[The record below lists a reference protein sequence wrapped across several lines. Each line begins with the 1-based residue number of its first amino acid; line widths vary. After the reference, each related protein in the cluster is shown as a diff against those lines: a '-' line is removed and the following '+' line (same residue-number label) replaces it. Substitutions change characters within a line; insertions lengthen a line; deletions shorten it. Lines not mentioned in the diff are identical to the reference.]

1 MKHLLPFY
9 ILFISFLFVKPF
21 AKAQT
26 IITQWN
32 FNSSFSAIAA
42 NGNGPAPSTGA
53 GSLKLIG
60 GTTATSAAG
69 AASDPG
75 LPNNALNT
83 STYPAQGAAS
93 CTAGLEVTMSTTGFK
108 DIIFSY
114 EQRNSG
120 SAANTTCELEFDG
133 AFTSTIAG
141 TDFVT
146 TSFGSSFTVHTF
158 DLTGYTNLINNR
170 PTVKFRIKTK
180 FTGASSVYSP
190 TDGTSNYASTGTIR
204 YDLITVKGT
213 PLACAGIPTQQ
224 ATNIVFAS
232 TSLTT
237 TQFIVNRGN
246 GTHLLILAKA
256 GSPVDANPV
265 DGANYAGDRFFGN
278 GSQIGAGNF
287 VVYNNN
293 PQTNSCLINVFG
305 LTSGVEYY
313 YAVYEYNGA
322 GASPCYLAPALRG
335 SLVCNSTLFDPG
347 DLLFMGYDEDVE
359 AGGQDGIW
367 LTTLKEIKLGTT
379 FSLINSRYEMGAAP
393 STRTHQWFAGGN
405 NPNAALAQIKIRY
418 NSNTPIPVGSVI
430 HFQIDG
436 SGIAGSFDVNNNGV
450 NTFSATTFN
459 STSSFLSAT
468 ANQEQDQLY
477 LVQGDLTQYGIANS
491 TAYSLLSGRVIHAL
505 SRQNDWV
512 AFSATPSTGGTVADR
527 FSRKP
532 PQVDRTSLYFSGSNN
547 GAAYYNGPRTGDRRE
562 VVNNIS
568 NVANWTKLPGTS
580 AVNDVPNSIF
590 NNFTGF
596 FTSTSNYFWVGAN
609 SNDWFDANNWFCYSV
624 PDSLANVDIYPTAI
638 LQPNFPIINL
648 TNSEPAT
655 RHQNKAA
662 AKQLVMFTS
671 TTTGVDLLT
680 LDGNGNDSLTVFDYF
695 SCSSVSPILNMSIGG
710 NNKLKFRGSTYYAT
724 NNITYGANSNT
735 IFEGAYL
742 QFLNTNDPG
751 GIFFNQLTVNNP
763 DSIAMQQY
771 DMFIDKQLNLNLGK
785 ITSIFSTTNAINIKS
800 STAITSPTNAY
811 GIANEGWEKSFVATR
826 MAITNTAN
834 GVDKILPIGKGNVYA
849 PIRLNK
855 QNANTCKYTAEYFYY
870 PPIDIFNVTPNLD
883 HVSDR
888 EFWEI
893 SANNFTNI
901 NDAYTQVALSW
912 RPTSFVTTI
921 PVGNWQDSIC
931 VAHYFNPG
939 AGNSNSWLMERN
951 PPNPADIVTGNT
963 NYGWVK
969 TNRYLG
975 NFSPFTLGSLSKFIP
990 LPVKLLSFDANKLAT
1005 AIQTNWQVVEEKE
1018 VKEYVVEKS
1027 DDGIH
1032 FSLLGKLNASNTNA
1046 AHSYAMPDVNPL
1058 IGWNYYRLKIVAT
1071 NNDVSYSKI
1080 VRIQFGKNNSI
1091 IISPNPAT
1099 SFLQVQNANVGSQL
1113 QIVNVDGKILQT
1125 KMVQSANEK
1134 LDVQFLAAGV
1144 YFVKVV
1150 SADETITQPFVKQ

>member
-21 AKAQT
+21 AKGQT

-60 GTTATSAAG
+60 GTTGTQVSGAG
-69 AASDPG
+69 SSDPG

-83 STYPAQGAAS
+83 STYPVQGTAT
-93 CTAGLEVTMSTTGFK
+93 CTAGIEITVNTVGFR
-108 DIIFSY
+108 DIIITY
-114 EQRNSG
+114 DQRNSDG
-120 SAANTTCELEFDG
+120 AANTSCDIEFD
-133 AFTSTIAG
+133 APFTFQIAG
-141 TDFVT
+141 TGFIT
-146 TSFGSSFTVHTF
+146 TSPNTFFPRSTSLGGGLADNRGVVKIRLKTSFAT
-158 DLTGYTNLINNR
+158 
-170 PTVKFRIKTK
+170 
-180 FTGASSVYSP
+180 S
-190 TDGTSNYASTGTIR
+190 TSNYAPTNNTSPYGTGGTIR
-204 YDLITVKGT
+204 YDMITVKGT

-224 ATNIVFAS
+224 ATNIVFSESYPAS
-232 TSLTT
+232 NA
-237 TQFIVNRGN
+237 FIVNRGS
-246 GTHLLILAKA
+246 GTHLLIVAKA

-265 DGANYAGDRFFGN
+265 DGTNYTASRSFGL
-278 GSQIGAGNF
+278 GSQIGTGNY

-293 PQTNSCLINVFG
+293 PQTNSSHINVFN
-305 LTSGVEYY
+305 LTAGVEYH
-313 YAVYEYNGA
+313 YAVYEYNGV
-322 GASPCYLAPALRG
+322 GASPCYLAPPLRA
-335 SLVCNSTLFDPG
+335 SWICNSTLLTPG

-367 LTTLKEIKLGTT
+367 LTNLEEIRFGTT

-393 STRTHQWFAGGN
+393 NTRTHQWFAGGN
-405 NPNAALAQIKIRY
+405 NPYAALAQIKIKY
-418 NSNTPIPVGSVI
+418 NGTTPIAKGSVI

-436 SGIAGSFDVNNNGV
+436 SGVAGSFDVNNNGV

-459 STSSFLSAT
+459 STSSLLSAT

-477 LVQGDLTQYGIANS
+477 LVQGDLKQYGTTN
-491 TAYSLLSGRVIHAL
+491 TDAYSLLNGRVIHAL

-512 AFSATPSTGGTVADR
+512 AFSATPSNGGTVVDR
-527 FSRKP
+527 YSRKP
-532 PQVDRTSLYFSGSNN
+532 PQIERFPLYFSGSNN
-547 GAAYYNGPRTGDRRE
+547 GAAYYNGLRTGDKRI
-562 VVNNIS
+562 VVGNIS
-568 NVANWTKLPGTS
+568 NMANWTKLPGTTT
-580 AVNDVPNSIF
+580 VNDIPNSIF
-590 NNFTGF
+590 NNFTQLNTGTPNYLWVG
-596 FTSTSNYFWVGAN
+596 FTST
-609 SNDWFDANNWFCYSV
+609 DWFNADNWFGYSV
-624 PDSLANVDIYPTAI
+624 PDSLAEVSLSFALAPSGNLP
-638 LQPNFPIINL
+638 FINL
-648 TNSEPAT
+648 TNTEPAT

-662 AKQLVMFTS
+662 AKSIQMSASFA
-671 TTTGVDLLT
+671 GADILT

-695 SCSSVSPILNMSIGG
+695 SCSTASTAINLSNGG
-710 NNKLKFRGSTYYAT
+710 NNKLKFRGVTYYAV
-724 NNITYGANSNT
+724 NNISYGANSQT
-735 IFEGAYL
+735 IFEGSYN
-742 QFLNTNDPG
+742 QYINTNDPG
-751 GIFFNQLTVNNP
+751 GTFFNHVTINNP
-763 DSIAMQQY
+763 DSVSAQQY
-771 DMFIDKQLNLNLGK
+771 DMHIDKRLDLQLGRL
-785 ITSIFSTTNAINIKS
+785 TSLFSTTNAVNIKS
-800 STAITSPTNAY
+800 STIITSPTNAY

-826 MAITNTAN
+826 MAITNNTN
-834 GVDKILPIGKGNVYA
+834 GVDKVLPIGKGNVYA

-893 SANNFTNI
+893 GANSFTNI

-931 VAHYFNPG
+931 VAHYYNPG
-939 AGNSNSWLMERN
+939 TGNSWLMERDIPN
-951 PPNPADIVTGNT
+951 PPDIVTGNT

-969 TNRYLG
+969 TNRYVG

-990 LPVKLLSFDANKLAT
+990 LPVKLLSFTANKQA
-1005 AIQTNWQVVEEKE
+1005 ASIQTNWQVAEEKE
-1018 VKEYVVEKS
+1018 VLEYVVEKS
-1027 DDGIH
+1027 IDGIH
-1032 FSLLGKLNASNTNA
+1032 FIKLGKLNASNSMA
-1046 AHSYAMPDVNPL
+1046 VHGYELLDANPT
-1058 IGWNYYRLKIVAT
+1058 IGWNYYRLKIVST
-1071 NNDVSYSKI
+1071 TNDVSYSKI
-1080 VRIQFGKNNSI
+1080 VRVQFGKNNSI
-1091 IISPNPAT
+1091 VISPNPAT

-1113 QIVNVDGKILQT
+1113 QLLTVDGKLLQT

-1134 LDVQFLAAGV
+1134 IDVQSLAAGV